1 MTIQAGGEGCDSES
15 NPLIPAIGQVQER
28 VQIIKDDARRFY
40 YQVILSQHRCPQCGG
55 GLDMVGESFAHCNDC
70 SHEFDP
76 TSQFQ
81 HSNCCQARL
90 IRKPQHYACSK
101 CGKFVPSKFLFDERL
116 FHANYFRE
124 AMAAHR
130 ERRQRQR
137 EKRIMQMAENRSDAF
152 LPTEAPDLDQLPGL
166 GRDLDELIGL
176 YSDVPEDFHWNTREE
191 FSLQGCRQ
199 HILEQLGW
207 AKRLFSSFEPVHHDE
222 RQDRAWRF
230 ITLIFMEHEQEVTLT
245 QAAQADIWIEK
256 QSQDEAY
263 D

>member
-1 MTIQAGGEGCDSES
+1 MTAQVDGEGCDSQS

-28 VQIIKDDARRFY
+28 VLGIKEDARRFY

-55 GLDMVGESFAHCNDC
+55 RLAMIGESIAQCNDC

-90 IRKPQHYACSK
+90 IRKPQHYTCSK

-116 FHANYFRE
+116 FDANYFRE

-130 ERRQRQR
+130 ERRQQQR
-137 EKRIMQMAENRSDAF
+137 EERIKQMTENRSDA
-152 LPTEAPDLDQLPGL
+152 LLIAEAPDLGQLPGL
-166 GRDLDELIGL
+166 GRDLDALIGL
-176 YSDVPEDFHWNTREE
+176 YSDAPEDFHWNAQDE
-191 FSLQGCRQ
+191 FSLRGCRQ

-207 AKRLFSSFEPVHHDE
+207 AKRLFSSMESVHQDQ
-222 RQDRAWRF
+222 RQDRARRF
-230 ITLIFMEHEQEVTLT
+230 ITLIFMEQDQEVSLT
-245 QAAQADIWIEK
+245 QSGPADLWVAK
-256 QSQDEAY
+256 QNQNEAH